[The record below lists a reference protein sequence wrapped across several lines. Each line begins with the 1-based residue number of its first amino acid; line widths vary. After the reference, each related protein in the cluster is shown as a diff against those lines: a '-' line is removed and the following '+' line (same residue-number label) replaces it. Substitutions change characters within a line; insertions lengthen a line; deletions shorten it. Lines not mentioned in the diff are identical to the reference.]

1 MQKCPPRATEVAIM
15 TSRRAFVLSAAML
28 VVAGCASTPHKDP
41 LQVTVAGM
49 EGLPGEGMEVRM
61 LVKLRVQNPNA
72 GEIAFSG
79 AYLKFEVQ
87 DRTFATG
94 VSDQAGV
101 IPGFGEAVVAVPVTV
116 SVLRMV
122 RQVAGMLDGQ
132 PVDKISYEMSGK
144 LGGGVFSTE
153 RFSARGEFSL
163 SQLQSPAASQPDAG

>member
-1 MQKCPPRATEVAIM
+1 MTIRRLFLLVAALLAIG
-15 TSRRAFVLSAAML
+15 
-28 VVAGCASTPHKDP
+28 GCAGMPHKDP

-72 GEIAFSG
+72 GEIAFTG

-94 VSDQAGV
+94 VSDQSGV
-101 IPGFGEAVVAVPVTV
+101 IPPFGEAIVAVPVTV

-122 RQVAGMLDGQ
+122 RQVTGMLDGQ
-132 PVDKISYEMSGK
+132 PVDKIRYEMSGK
-144 LGGGVFSTE
+144 LSGGAFSTE
-153 RFSARGEFSL
+153 RFSAKGEFAL
-163 SQLQSPAASQPDAG
+163 SQLQSPPAQPDAG